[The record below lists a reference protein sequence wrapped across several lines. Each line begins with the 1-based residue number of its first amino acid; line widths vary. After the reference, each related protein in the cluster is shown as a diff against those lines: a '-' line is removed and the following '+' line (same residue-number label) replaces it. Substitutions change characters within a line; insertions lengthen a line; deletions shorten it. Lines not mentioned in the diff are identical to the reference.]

1 MCRPSGGSCEGAA
14 RSVVSA
20 CQPLDREALFLCRWG
35 VHKDVM
41 SPRAQAADGED
52 AAMLARAG
60 IVPGPAVG
68 FLEARPRVGGDFAA
82 DCAAFSL
89 YWQQAATLRATLPAR
104 AARDADQA
112 AACDLI
118 LRQERKARE
127 EFLTRHVE
135 TLYRKLTA
143 GCSRFIRVEDLVYDA
158 ATAVPGLAPTAPEV
172 RQEATHPLKGK
183 DGLEI
188 DQGILLSH
196 IFAHAACGRHLCH
209 AMLLPLPDSHERL
222 AELTGRGTLDFG
234 AAAVSRLGRA
244 SLVEM
249 RHPRFLNALDDTTL
263 DAIEAAV
270 DLAIL
275 DPATAIAV
283 LRGGPV
289 DHPKY
294 ARVFS
299 SGINLTRLYRGEISY
314 LFYFKHILGFENKML
329 RGLAQPDSPPDEITG
344 STTEKPWIA
353 AVDAFAIGGGCQHLL
368 VMDYVLAASDAYMT
382 LPARKEGIIPGAA
395 NMRLPH
401 FTGDRIARQ
410 AITYGRRLDCDS
422 LEGRLICDEVVPP
435 QGMDNALMRV
445 IDGMT
450 NSGVVSAV
458 ANRRGFRVV
467 QEPLDTFLAY
477 LAVYAREQA
486 YCHFS
491 PALIDNLERYWDA
504 RNRNP

>member
-1 MCRPSGGSCEGAA
+1 
-14 RSVVSA
+14 
-20 CQPLDREALFLCRWG
+20 
-35 VHKDVM
+35 M
-41 SPRAQAADGED
+41 SPRSQAADGEE
-52 AAMLARAG
+52 AAVLARAG
-60 IVPGPAVG
+60 IAPAAAAV
-68 FLEARPRVGGDFAA
+68 FLKARPGISGEFAA
-82 DCAAFSL
+82 DCAAFSR
-89 YWQQAATLRATLPAR
+89 YWQQAASLRAILPAKL
-104 AARDADQA
+104 ARNADET
-112 AACDLI
+112 AACNLI
-118 LRQERKARE
+118 LRQARE
-127 EFLTRHVE
+127 AREDFLARHVE
-135 TLYRKLTA
+135 TLYRKLTG
-143 GCSRFIRVEDLVYDA
+143 GCGRFVRAEDLVYEA
-158 ATAVPGLAPTAPEV
+158 ATAVPGLAPTAEEV
-172 RQEATHPLKGK
+172 RQEATRPLKGK
-183 DGLEI
+183 DDLEI

-196 IFAHAACGRHLCH
+196 ILRHAACGRHLCH
-209 AMLLPLPDSHERL
+209 AMLLPRPGSRERL
-222 AELTGRGTLDFG
+222 AELTACGALDFG

-249 RHPRFLNALDDTTL
+249 KHPRFLNALDDTTL

-275 DPATAIAV
+275 DPATAVAV

-289 DHPKY
+289 DHPKH

-314 LFYFKHILGFENKML
+314 LFYIKHILGFENKML
-329 RGLAQPDSPPDEITG
+329 RGLARPDCPPDEAVG

-353 AVDAFAIGGGCQHLL
+353 AIDGFAIGGGCQHLL

-395 NMRLPH
+395 NMRLPY

-410 AITYGRRLDCDS
+410 AIMYGRRLDCDS
-422 LEGRLICDEVVPP
+422 AEGRLICDEVVPP
-435 QGMDNALMRV
+435 QDMDEALVRV

-450 NSGVVSAV
+450 SSGVVSAV

-467 QEPLDTFLAY
+467 QEPLDRFLAY

>member
-1 MCRPSGGSCEGAA
+1 M
-14 RSVVSA
+14 SA
-20 CQPLDREALFLCRWG
+20 P
-35 VHKDVM
+35 
-41 SPRAQAADGED
+41 AQAADRDET
-52 AAMLARAG
+52 ALLARAG
-60 IVPGPAVG
+60 IALAGA
-68 FLEARPRVGGDFAA
+68 EALFESRPRVGGDFAA
-82 DCAAFSL
+82 DCAAFSG
-89 YWQQAATLRATLPAR
+89 YWRKVAALRTTLPAKL
-104 AARDADQA
+104 ARNADQT

-118 LRQERKARE
+118 LRMGREARE
-127 EFLTRHVE
+127 EFLARHVE
-135 TLYRKLTA
+135 TLYRKLTS
-143 GCSRFIRVEDLVYDA
+143 GCSRFVRAEDLVHEA
-158 ATAVPGLAPTAPEV
+158 AAAIPGLVPAAAEM
-172 RQEATHPLKGK
+172 RQEAAQPLKGK

-209 AMLLPLPDSHERL
+209 AMLLPRPETCERL
-222 AELTGRGTLDFG
+222 SELTIRGMIDFG
-234 AAAVSRLGRA
+234 AATVSRLGRA

-249 RHPRFLNALDDTTL
+249 KHPRFLNALDDTTL

-283 LRGGPV
+283 LRGGFV

-294 ARVFS
+294 SRVFS

-314 LFYFKHILGFENKML
+314 LFYIKHILGFENKML
-329 RGLAQPDSPPDEITG
+329 RGLARPDCPPDEATG

-410 AITYGRRLDCDS
+410 AIMYGRRLDCDS
-422 LEGRLICDEVVPP
+422 PEGRLICDEVVPP
-435 QGMDNALMRV
+435 QDMDHALARV

-467 QEPLDTFLAY
+467 QEPLDTFIAY